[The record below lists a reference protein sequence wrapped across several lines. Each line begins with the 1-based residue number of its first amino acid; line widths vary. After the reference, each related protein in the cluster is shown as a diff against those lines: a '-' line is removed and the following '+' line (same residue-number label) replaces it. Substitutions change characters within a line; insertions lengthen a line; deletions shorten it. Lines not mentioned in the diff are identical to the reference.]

1 MEGKRVSCETRTR
14 RVWWLRDF
22 LVGGGRE
29 RFGLRKGSSCL
40 WMYGEGGINGKK
52 DF

>member
-14 RVWWLRDF
+14 RVWWLGDSWLAGR
-22 LVGGGRE
+22 RE

-40 WMYGEGGINGKK
+40 WTYGEGGINGKK